1 MTLVVAEQDI
11 YRACEVIFGPELDLS
26 SDFLQYLQLSGV
38 KTAYRK
44 RALETHPDRF
54 AALADAAE
62 EQRQGVLFHD
72 VREAYE
78 NLVNFL
84 KAREEGIQ
92 LLANPTMTNLRT
104 RPFRKPNGGNGRR
117 PGNGGG
123 GFTRP
128 TGGFAGANFSKR
140 NGGGF
145 AAEPQRPRQP
155 RPDNARGANPAFWS
169 LEELYR
175 GPLPDRRLLLG
186 HFLYYSGVASWR
198 TIVQA
203 LIWQRCGRPKI
214 GEISRRF
221 GILDEE
227 AIALVLRSRS
237 PRSPFGES
245 ALKLGL
251 LDESQLRL
259 LIQAQKRLQRKFGE
273 YFVEQ
278 GILHPEQL
286 ADLLQEYHDHNNRL
300 ARQFSGRRP

>member
-26 SDFLQYLQLSGV
+26 HDFLQYLQLSGV

-62 EQRQGVLFHD
+62 DQRRGELFHD
-72 VREAYE
+72 VRQAYE

-84 KAREEGIQ
+84 KAREQGLQ
-92 LLANPTMTNLRT
+92 LLGNPTLTNLRS
-104 RPFRKPNGGNGRR
+104 RPFRKPSGGNGRR
-117 PGNGGG
+117 PGDGG

-128 TGGFAGANFSKR
+128 TAGFTEAGFSKR
-140 NGGGF
+140 TGSGF
-145 AAEPQRPRQP
+145 AAEQEQQRRQRPGNGFGP
-155 RPDNARGANPAFWS
+155 SFWN
-169 LEELYR
+169 LGELYQ
-175 GPLPDRRLLLG
+175 GPLPNRRLLLG

-221 GILDEE
+221 GILNEE
-227 AIALVLRSRS
+227 AIALVLRSRNS
-237 PRSPFGES
+237 RSPFGES
-245 ALKLGL
+245 ALRLGL

-286 ADLLQEYHDHNNRL
+286 AGLLQEYHDHNSRL
-300 ARQFSGRRP
+300 ARQFTGRRP